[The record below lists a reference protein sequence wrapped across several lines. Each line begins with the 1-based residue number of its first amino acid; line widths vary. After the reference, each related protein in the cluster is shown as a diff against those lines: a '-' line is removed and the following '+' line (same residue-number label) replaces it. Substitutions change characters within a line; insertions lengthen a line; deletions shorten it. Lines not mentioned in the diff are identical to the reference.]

1 MSSVDRIALFLGV
14 VVLVTGITAGL
25 GFATADAPGERTDA
39 TVDNDYFTSEQL
51 LEDSTL
57 EERSGTI
64 DFERQAPRTVLI
76 ASDGDPSE
84 IEPVVDALVAH
95 GHEVRFLGGGGAVVP
110 QPIAVGTAVDA
121 DAASETTTGIAAGL
135 DEADA
140 LLVVG
145 GAQFD
150 DEEAEQIEEFADAGG
165 HVAIATDATA
175 SPFGGGATE
184 LTSRF
189 GVTVGSGYLFDMH
202 DNDANFQRVYAEGS
216 DETLAAG
223 VDDLVLDGA
232 SPVHSTDGTTI
243 AKTAGDETRYSETRD
258 ADEFD
263 VAVRSDTVVVVGDA
277 DLFRTLNYNRADNEV
292 LVSNV
297 LSHLTSGP
305 SNPYTPPGAQP
316 EEPMPPEDGPTPER
330 PTPDDEAEQEES
342 APMEATQGPSDGDDE

>member
-14 VVLVTGITAGL
+14 VVLVTGLAAGL
-25 GFATADAPGERTDA
+25 GYATADAPGERTDA

-51 LEDSTL
+51 LEESAL
-57 EERSGTI
+57 EERSGDI

-76 ASDGDPSE
+76 VSEGDPSE
-84 IEPVVDALVAH
+84 IEPVVDGLVAH
-95 GHEVRFLGGGGAVVP
+95 GHEVRFLGGGGATVP
-110 QPIAVGTAVDA
+110 QPIAIGTAVDA
-121 DAASETTTGIAAGL
+121 SAASGPTTDLAAGL

-165 HVAIATDATA
+165 RVVIATDATT
-175 SPFGGGATE
+175 SPFGGDATE

-189 GVTVGSGYLFDMH
+189 GVTVGGGYLFDMH
-202 DNDANFQRVYAEGS
+202 DNDANFQRVYAEGG
-216 DETLAAG
+216 DGTLAAG

-232 SPVHSTDGTTI
+232 SPVHSADGTTI
-243 AKTAGDETRYSETRD
+243 ARTAGEETRYSETRNV
-258 ADEFD
+258 DEFD

-297 LSHLTSGP
+297 LGYMTGGP

-316 EEPMPPEDGPTPER
+316 EEPMPPEDGPSPER
-330 PTPDDEAEQEES
+330 PTPDDESAQEES
-342 APMEATQGPSDGDDE
+342 APQGTIQGSPDGDDE